1 MADLGFGGIVSSGL
15 SRVDATVIYEALSG
29 GCVGTTAML
38 SIHNMCG
45 GLVDKFGTEAQR
57 DEYLSKLSSLE
68 LKASYC
74 LTEPDSGISVH
85 KYIYMFIHVCIYV
98 YTFVYIC
105 VYIHMRICLS

>member
-57 DEYLSKLSSLE
+57 EEYLSRLCSLD

-74 LTEPDSGISVH
+74 LTEPDSGKSVY
-85 KYIYMFIHVCIYV
+85 KNA
-98 YTFVYIC
+98 YIC
-105 VYIHMRICLS
+105 I